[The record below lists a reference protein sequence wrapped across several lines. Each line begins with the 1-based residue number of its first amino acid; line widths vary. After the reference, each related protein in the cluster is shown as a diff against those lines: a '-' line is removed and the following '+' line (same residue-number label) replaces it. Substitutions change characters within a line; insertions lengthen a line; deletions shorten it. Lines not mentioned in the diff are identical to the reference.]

1 VTLKQ
6 FGLFP
11 KCCDQSLTTA
21 HAAQSF
27 PSMVAEL
34 VQIFR
39 TEIWKIMLF
48 PVTPDIFNRIELR
61 RIRGKKLNLK
71 PPGTCVNKIADQ
83 ATAVASKSI
92 PDNEKVARDMA
103 QDAREIRPPED
114 FLRLRETVESKRS
127 TM

>member
-1 VTLKQ
+1 
-6 FGLFP
+6 
-11 KCCDQSLTTA
+11 
-21 HAAQSF
+21 
-27 PSMVAEL
+27 MVAEL

-39 TEIWKIMLF
+39 TEIWKIMPS

-71 PPGTCVNKIADQ
+71 PPGTCVNKITDQ

-114 FLRLRETVESKRS
+114 FLRFRETIESKKS